1 LQTNIYTMKKIALLI
16 LGAVLLFAGISSC
29 EHEVPVN
36 TVDNTPLPGP
46 VPNNGVCFESEILP
60 LFQSNCAKAGC
71 HDAATQEEGLIL
83 DSYANIMRKDIV
95 AGDADRSKI
104 YRVLFENGKD
114 KMPPPPNAD
123 LTAAQK
129 ALIGKWIN
137 EGAKN
142 TVNCNVSCDTAQF
155 KYAANVSPVINTF
168 CTGCH
173 SGAAPSGSIDLTNYN
188 NVKIQ
193 ATNGRL
199 VGAITHAAGYAAMP
213 KDAAKLNDCQI
224 SQIKKWIAAGALNN

>member
-1 LQTNIYTMKKIALLI
+1 MKKIASLSLLLI
-16 LGAVLLFAGISSC
+16 VLVSVINSC
-29 EHEVPVN
+29 KHEVPLSN
-36 TVDNTPLPGP
+36 VDPTPQPGP
-46 VPNNGVCFESEILP
+46 VANNGVCFESEILP
-60 LFQSNCAKAGC
+60 LFQSNCAKSGC
-71 HDAATQEEGLIL
+71 HDATTHEEGLIL

-95 AGDADRSKI
+95 AGSADRSKI
-104 YRVLFENGKD
+104 YRVLFETGKD
-114 KMPPPPNAD
+114 KMPPAPNAD

-142 TVNCNVSCDTAQF
+142 TVNCNTSCDTTQF
-155 KYAANVSPVINTF
+155 KYGANISVVINTF

-173 SGAAPSGSIDLTNYN
+173 SGTAASGGIDLTNYT

-199 VGAITHAAGYAAMP
+199 VGAITHTAGYSPMP
-213 KDAAKLNDCQI
+213 KDANKLNDCQI
-224 SQIKKWIAAGALNN
+224 TQIKKWVAAGALNN

>member
-1 LQTNIYTMKKIALLI
+1 MKKIASLSLLLI
-16 LGAVLLFAGISSC
+16 VLVSAINSC
-29 EHEVPVN
+29 KHEVPLSN
-36 TVDNTPLPGP
+36 VDPTPQPGP
-46 VPNNGVCFESEILP
+46 VANNGVCFESEILP
-60 LFQSNCAKAGC
+60 LFQSNCAKSGC
-71 HDAATQEEGLIL
+71 HDAATHQEELIL

-95 AGDADRSKI
+95 AGSADRSKI
-104 YRVLFENGKD
+104 YRVLFETGKD
-114 KMPPPPNAD
+114 KMPPAPNAD

-142 TVNCNVSCDTAQF
+142 TVNCNTSCDTTQF
-155 KYAANVSPVINTF
+155 KYGANISVVINTF

-173 SGAAPSGSIDLTNYN
+173 SGTAASGGIDLSNYT

-199 VGAITHAAGYAAMP
+199 VGAITHTAGYSPMP
-213 KDAAKLNDCQI
+213 KDANKLNDCQI
-224 SQIKKWIAAGALNN
+224 TQIKKWVAAGALNN

>member
-1 LQTNIYTMKKIALLI
+1 MKKIASLSLLLI
-16 LGAVLLFAGISSC
+16 VLLSGINSC
-29 EHEVPVN
+29 KHEVPLSN
-36 TVDNTPLPGP
+36 VDPTPQPGP
-46 VPNNGVCFESEILP
+46 VANNGVCFESEILP
-60 LFQSNCAKAGC
+60 LFQSNCAKSGC
-71 HDAATQEEGLIL
+71 HDAATHQEELIL

-95 AGDADRSKI
+95 AGSADRSKI
-104 YRVLFENGKD
+104 YRVLFETGKD
-114 KMPPPPNAD
+114 KMPPTPNAD

-142 TVNCNVSCDTAQF
+142 TVNCNTSCDTAQF
-155 KYAANVSPVINTF
+155 KYGANISVVINTF

-173 SGAAPSGSIDLTNYN
+173 SGTAASGGIDLSNYT

-199 VGAITHAAGYAAMP
+199 VGAITHTAGYSPMP
-213 KDAAKLNDCQI
+213 KDANKLNDCQI
-224 SQIKKWIAAGALNN
+224 TQIKKWVAAGALNN

>member
-1 LQTNIYTMKKIALLI
+1 MPLSN
-16 LGAVLLFAGISSC
+16 
-29 EHEVPVN
+29 
-36 TVDNTPLPGP
+36 VDPTPQPGP
-46 VPNNGVCFESEILP
+46 VANNGVCFESEILP
-60 LFQSNCAKAGC
+60 LFQSNCAKSGC
-71 HDAATQEEGLIL
+71 HDAATHQEELIL

-95 AGDADRSKI
+95 AGSADRSKI
-104 YRVLFENGKD
+104 YRVLFETGKD
-114 KMPPPPNAD
+114 KMPPTPNAD

-142 TVNCNVSCDTAQF
+142 TVNCNTSCDTAQF
-155 KYAANVSPVINTF
+155 KYGANISVVINTF

-173 SGAAPSGSIDLTNYN
+173 SGTAASGGIDLSNYT

-199 VGAITHAAGYAAMP
+199 VGAITHTAGYSPMP
-213 KDAAKLNDCQI
+213 KDANKLNDCQI
-224 SQIKKWIAAGALNN
+224 TQIKKWVAAGALNN

>member
-1 LQTNIYTMKKIALLI
+1 MKKIFTAAGLFI
-16 LGAVLLFAGISSC
+16 TVLLVAISC
-29 EHEVPVN
+29 RHEVAVKQVNPTPV
-36 TVDNTPLPGP
+36 PGP
-46 VPNNGVCFESEILP
+46 VVNNGVCFENEILP
-60 LFQSNCAKAGC
+60 LFKSNCAKSGC
-71 HDAATQEEGLIL
+71 HDATTHEKNLIL

-95 AGDADRSKI
+95 PGNADASKI
-104 YRVLFENGKD
+104 YQALFETGKD

-142 TVNCNVSCDTAQF
+142 TVNCNSTCDTTQF
-155 KYAANVSPVINTF
+155 KYSANISPIINTY

-173 SGAAPSGSIDLTNYN
+173 AGTAPSGGIDLSTYN

-199 VGAITHAAGYAAMP
+199 VGAVTQAAGYSPMP
-213 KDAAKLNDCQI
+213 KDAPKLIECQLI
-224 SQIKKWIAAGALNN
+224 QIRKWVAAGALNN